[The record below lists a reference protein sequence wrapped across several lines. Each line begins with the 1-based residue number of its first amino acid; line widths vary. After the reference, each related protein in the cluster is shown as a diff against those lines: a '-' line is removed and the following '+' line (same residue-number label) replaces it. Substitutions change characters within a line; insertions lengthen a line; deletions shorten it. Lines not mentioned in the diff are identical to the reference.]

1 MIMENK
7 KGISLSITAIVV
19 IAVGLVV
26 MLVVLGYFV
35 GGFGQTGGA
44 MQGVTAD
51 VESQANTSGMG
62 AQVGGISGMWKK
74 GAGGS
79 CQYNEQCRA
88 AYACNMSDSK
98 CWLIAQ

>member
-26 MLVVLGYFV
+26 MLVILGYFV

-44 MQGVTAD
+44 MEGVTTD
-51 VESQANTSGMG
+51 IQQEANTSAIG
-62 AQVGGISGMWKK
+62 AQVGGIGKLWKSRKGGRCQVNEDCSGSLVCAANKSCWPS
-74 GAGGS
+74 GA
-79 CQYNEQCRA
+79 
-88 AYACNMSDSK
+88 
-98 CWLIAQ
+98 